1 MSNRDSTEDSIV
13 SQKSGSDTL
22 RSEPSYVEVVS
33 GIRSV
38 LEDAEPVSLTESD
51 IAECMSMDHGT
62 IRHYLQGME
71 SWGIVKEKNQYWSLC
86 DEGTGLAERNA
97 MELGQ
102 RAIEESDW
110 GEYNDE
116 NLNELPDIGEV

>member
-13 SQKSGSDTL
+13 SQKPGSDIL
-22 RSEPSYVEVVS
+22 RSEPSYAEVVS

-38 LEDAEPVSLTESD
+38 LEGAEPVSLTESD
-51 IAECMSMDHGT
+51 IAECMSMDDGK
-62 IRHYLQGME
+62 IRAYLQEME
-71 SWGIVKEKNQYWSLC
+71 DWGIIKEKNQYWSLC
-86 DEGTGLAERNA
+86 AEGASLAERNA

-110 GEYNDE
+110 GEYDDE
-116 NLNELPDIGEV
+116 DLNELPDIGET